1 VSGDIAEW
9 LSQVFWTRFVAI
21 YTLRLIDGLEV
32 HGICQAEVL
41 VFEKQFDVVGTKY
54 LQLSSMHIPRHD

>member
-1 VSGDIAEW
+1 MVVSGFLDT
-9 LSQVFWTRFVAI
+9 FRRNI
-21 YTLRLIDGLEV
+21 YFASHRLEV